1 MPPTPAFLRAL
12 LRHLPGLPH
21 AAAPAQA
28 IFAAPPLQADLFNS
42 EQMERHGKTLAQR
55 HRGSLHTGPDLLLAR
70 LADNEKVLDQT
81 YAQLRE
87 AVDGQSAVPPAGEWL
102 LDNFYLIEEQ
112 IRTARLHFSKR
123 YSRALPLLGSGPSK
137 GCPRVYDMALEAI
150 SHGDGRLDLDALRRL
165 IQAYQGVD
173 LLRLGEL
180 WAIPI
185 MLRLAMLENL
195 RRVGERIAADLSQ
208 RSRATAWAD
217 QLSAAAQTDP
227 KHLIL
232 VVADMARTDPPL
244 AGAFVAELVRRLRG
258 QGATLAMPLNWIE
271 LHLADSGLS
280 IEQVVQVETQHQAA
294 SQLSISNSIASL
306 RLLGATDWRDFV
318 EAMSAVEH
326 TLQDDP
332 GGLYGR
338 MDFATR
344 DRYRHAVE
352 RLARRSHLSEVEVAR
367 QAVTLARQAAALPAA
382 PGRLAHVGYYL
393 IDQGLPQLQQLSTP
407 RPGQSPNEA
416 VSKAPSPPSRL
427 PLLARPNAMLAL
439 YLGSIALLTLL
450 TSVHMLAGTRLA
462 AGGPVLLI
470 LASLGMALGCSQL
483 AVTIVNW
490 CATLLAR
497 PQRLPRMDYAHGI
510 PAESR
515 TLVVVPCLLGSEA
528 GADRL
533 AESLEL
539 RFLANTD
546 PQLHF
551 ALLSDPPDATQ
562 QELPADAPALARLRQ
577 RIEALNLRHGQPAQP
592 QPFGLF
598 HRPRCWNPAEPAWMG
613 FERKRGKLAA
623 LNAWLLGGD
632 GADFSLIVGDTAA
645 LRGVRYVITLDT
657 DTQLP
662 RDAAQRLVS
671 TLAHPLNQ
679 AQYDPLAQRV
689 TQGYGLLQ
697 PRMAAT
703 LPSTNRSRY
712 ARLFGGDQGVNPY
725 TGAASDVYQDLFQ
738 EGSYIGKGI
747 YDVAVFE
754 QALSGRFP
762 DNRILSH
769 DLLEGC
775 YARCG
780 LVSDVILYEDMPALY
795 LSDVKRRHR
804 WIRGDW
810 QVAAWAWARVP
821 LARGG
826 RGLNPLSP
834 LSQWKLLDNLR
845 RSLVAPALLGLLLAG
860 WALLPQAVGWTLGVL
875 GILFFPA
882 LANAALQAVRK
893 PDEATA
899 DQHATLILEALL
911 LRCRQGLFTLACLPF
926 EAWYSLDALLRTQVR
941 LHLSH
946 HDLLEWQAS
955 HEAPAPVTG
964 VATPAVTAQARPR
977 IAWRPTWQPIWQGL
991 WPAPALAV
999 LTATALALYRP
1010 GALWVGAPVL
1020 LLWALAP
1027 LANAYLSRPLREEQA
1042 PLNLAQAR
1050 FLGRLARRTWHFFET
1065 FVTATDHWLPPDNQQ
1080 EQPQAKLAHRTS
1092 PTNIGL
1098 SLLANLAAND
1108 FGYLSTAGLI
1118 ERTRNALATL
1128 HALPRHQGHFYNWYD
1143 TLSLQPLPPLYVS
1156 SVDSG
1161 NLAGHLLTLHAG
1173 LLALA
1178 EGPCLSPRLLDG
1190 LGDTLGVLQE
1200 QADAHTPPALIQALR
1215 NLQQRLDQALAAQDA
1230 AREGGSAA
1238 TTPATAPASQ
1248 PAQPGAGL
1256 YASPSALLASLQR
1269 LSESCVVLQAQCL
1282 APGPDNPTPD
1292 ASHSPHA
1299 EMHHWAGVLLAQ
1311 IQDGR
1316 QELQT
1321 LLPWCSQADALLP
1334 HRLLSLPS
1342 LGELAGLGLAFAT
1355 GTRADTGMT
1364 LAPYPGSAA
1373 AIGALPDVRALVGLA
1388 SQRAQLR
1395 QAELHE
1401 LAAQVL
1407 ALSQMQWAFLSHPTR
1422 HLLTIGYDVE
1432 QHRLDEGCYDLLAS
1446 ESRLAS
1452 YVAIAQGQLSQEH
1465 WFGLGRLLT
1474 SVGGPPIL
1482 LSWSGSMF
1490 EYLMPLLVMP
1500 SLANSLLDQTCLS
1513 AVQRQV
1519 AYGAS
1524 RGVAWGIS
1532 ESGYN
1537 AVDASLN
1544 YRYRAFGVPGT
1555 GLKRGLAE
1563 DLVVAPYATALALLV
1578 SPQAACQNLQ
1588 RLAGMGLNTRY
1599 GLYEA
1604 IDFTAARVPRGK
1616 TSATVQS
1623 FMAHHQGMSLLAL
1636 GHALLGQPMQRRFM
1650 AVPALRASALLL
1662 HERIPNPTRLQH
1674 ETAASS
1680 ATRTPSTGPVLP
1692 MRIITEPER
1701 QAPEVQLLSNGRY
1714 HVMLTHNGAGYSRWK
1729 DLAVTRWREDPT
1741 RDPWGQFCYLRD
1753 VASGEFW
1760 SVGHQPT
1767 CREPSSYQAIFSE
1780 GRVEFR
1786 RRDLNYDVHAEM
1798 AVSPEDDIEL
1808 RRLHIR
1814 NNASERRTLEVTSY
1828 AEVVLAPAGG
1838 DSQHPAFSKL
1848 FVQTEIVPAR
1858 QAIVCTRRP
1867 RASTEAAVWL
1877 MHLVVV
1883 HGGTSSQTS
1892 FETDRR
1898 RFIGRTRSL
1907 QSPQALNSHAPL
1919 SGSAGAVLDPIVAI
1933 RHRITLEPQ
1942 QTITLD
1948 MVTGMADTRDQA
1960 MGLIDKYR
1968 DKHLADWV
1976 FDLAWTHSWVNLQQ
1990 INASEAD
1997 AQLYGRLA
2005 GAVLYAQPA
2014 LRPPAEVLLRN
2025 QRRQSGLWS
2034 YAISGDLPIVLLRIS
2049 DVAHIG
2055 LVQQLVRA
2063 HAYWRLKGLTVD
2075 LMIWNEDRAGY
2086 RQVLQE
2092 QILGLI
2098 ASGLEA
2104 NLAEKSGGIFVRV
2117 GEHISPEDRHLF
2129 LSVARVVLSDT
2140 GGTLAQQVAP
2150 PRGKELR
2157 RSKAPR
2163 LLSANPGP
2171 DERQGDGPAAVAGL
2185 QFDNGLG
2192 GFAADG
2198 QSYVVRLGRPGH
2210 PGTTPEPWVNVM
2222 ANEQLGCVLSES
2234 GGSYTWFQNAHEYR
2248 LSPWSNDPVGDNS
2261 GEALYLR
2268 DEDSGRYWSP
2278 TPLPCGGGGATVVR
2292 HGFGHSR
2299 FEHAA
2304 QGIHSTLSVHVDA
2317 TQSLKWSVLTLH
2329 NRSARVR
2336 RLSVTG
2342 YVEWVLGDLPSHT
2355 GQHVVTER
2363 DSATGAL
2370 LAHNPYNNDFAGVR
2384 VFFDAGASSLQ
2395 PGVSW
2400 SGDRTE
2406 FLGRQGSWRQPA
2418 AMNQAQLSLRL
2429 GAGLDPCA
2437 ALRVPLELAPD
2448 ESRQIVF
2455 RLGALQGLGPEGVAG
2470 PRDATAAEASLQ
2482 AVEQAWKRVLQP
2494 VQAHTPDP
2502 GLNLLFNGWLL
2513 YQTLSS
2519 RLWGRSGFYQ
2529 SGGAFGFRDQL
2540 QDSMALAHS
2549 QPALARSHLL
2559 RAAARQFQEGD
2570 VQHWWHP
2577 PTGRGVRTRCSDDFL
2592 WLPQAVSHYLQLTGD
2607 VGVLAE
2613 TLPYLKG
2620 RPVPADE
2627 EAYYDLPEASGESGS
2642 LYQHC
2647 CRALAHGLR
2656 FGAHGLPLMG
2666 SGDWNDGM
2674 NLVGIEGRGESVWLA
2689 FFLHDTLGRMAEMAE
2704 MAEMAQL
2711 AHLPAG
2717 QGDPAQASAWRAQA
2731 ATLAEQTEQHAW
2743 DGDWYRRAYFDD
2755 GTPLGSASN
2764 TECQIDAVA
2773 QSWSVLGGA
2782 STPAHQRAAMQAVG
2796 QRLVNRH
2803 FGYVALLDPPFDH
2816 GGLDP
2821 GYIKG
2826 YVPGVRENGGQYTH
2840 AAIWCA
2846 MAYARLGQAQQAW
2859 EVFDMVSPLRHAETA
2874 AGVARYQV
2882 EPYAVA
2888 ADIYGVAPH
2897 QGRGGWTWYTGS
2909 AGWAYRLVLE
2919 SLLGVQLAQGRLQ
2932 LRPCLRPGWTG
2943 FKLQYQR
2950 QGTCYDIEV
2959 QAVPETPGLHE
2970 LFCDGLL
2977 QGAEGIA
2984 LQADQ
2989 GVRQVLLRLGPGPEE
3004 SLLPPASTA

>member
-12 LRHLPGLPH
+12 LRHLPGLRHP
-21 AAAPAQA
+21 AAPVQA
-28 IFAAPPLQADLFNS
+28 IFAAPTLQADLFNS

-102 LDNFYLIEEQ
+102 LDNFYLIEDQ

-123 YSRALPLLGSGPSK
+123 YSRALPLLDSGPSK

-208 RSRATAWAD
+208 RSRASAWAD
-217 QLSAAAQTDP
+217 QLSVAAQTDP

-271 LHLADSGLS
+271 LHLADSGQS

-326 TLQDDP
+326 ALQDDP

-344 DRYRHAVE
+344 DRYRHSVE

-367 QAVTLARQAAALPAA
+367 QAVALARQAAALPDASA
-382 PGRLAHVGYYL
+382 RLAHVGYYL
-393 IDQGLPQLQQLSTP
+393 IAQGLPQLQQLSASHRRQRPEDPTEDPSEEGLAVAPGSAAASTP
-407 RPGQSPNEA
+407 VA
-416 VSKAPSPPSRL
+416 A
-427 PLLARPNAMLAL
+427 LLARPDVLLAV

-450 TSVHMLAGTRLA
+450 TSTHMLAGTRLA
-462 AGGPVLLI
+462 NSGPGLLI
-470 LASLGMALGCSQL
+470 VASLGMALGCSQL

-528 GADRL
+528 AADLL

-551 ALLSDPPDATQ
+551 ALLSDPPDASQ
-562 QELPADAPALARLRQ
+562 QELPGDAPALARLQQ
-577 RIEALNLRHGQPAQP
+577 RIEALNQRHGQPTQP

-598 HRPRCWNPAEPAWMG
+598 HRPRRWNPAEPAWMG

-623 LNAWLLGGD
+623 LNAWLLGAD

-679 AQYDPLAQRV
+679 AVYDPVAQRV

-725 TGAASDVYQDLFQ
+725 TGAASDVYQDLFE

-810 QVAAWAWARVP
+810 QVAAWARARVP
-821 LARGG
+821 LASGG
-826 RGLNPLSP
+826 RGRNPLSP

-860 WALLPQAVGWTLGVL
+860 WALLPQAAGWTLGVL

-882 LANAALQAVRK
+882 LANAALQALRK

-899 DQHATLILEALL
+899 DQHATLILIALQ
-911 LRCRQGLFTLACLPF
+911 LRCRQSLFTLACLPF
-926 EAWYSLDALLRTQVR
+926 EAWYSLDALVRTQVR

-946 HDLLEWQAS
+946 HHLLEWQAT
-955 HEAPAPVTG
+955 HEVAAPATG
-964 VATPAVTAQARPR
+964 TTARAQPSATPATTAAPQHIAR
-977 IAWRPTWQPIWQGL
+977 RPAWQGL
-991 WPAPALAV
+991 WPSPMLAGVTAAALV
-999 LTATALALYRP
+999 LARP
-1010 GALWVGAPVL
+1010 GALWIATPVL

-1027 LANAYLSRPLREEQA
+1027 LANAYLSRPPRQEQP
-1042 PLNLAQAR
+1042 PLTTTQAR

-1065 FVTATDHWLPPDNQQ
+1065 FVTAADHWLPPDNQQ

-1108 FGYLSTAGLI
+1108 FGYLSTGGLI
-1118 ERTRNALATL
+1118 ERSRNALATL
-1128 HALPRHQGHFYNWYD
+1128 HTLPRHQGHFYNWYD

-1178 EGPCLSPRLLDG
+1178 DGPSLSPRLLDG

-1200 QADAHTPPALIQALR
+1200 HADAHTPPALIQALR
-1215 NLQQRLDQALAAQDA
+1215 ALQQRLDKALAAQEA
-1230 AREGGSAA
+1230 ARDAGTSLAA
-1238 TTPATAPASQ
+1238 
-1248 PAQPGAGL
+1248 
-1256 YASPSALLASLQR
+1256 SALLASLQR
-1269 LSESCVVLQAQCL
+1269 LSEGCATLQAQCL
-1282 APGPDNPTPD
+1282 VPGPDHPATD
-1292 ASHSPHA
+1292 ASHSPHP

-1321 LLPWCSQADALLP
+1321 LLPWSSQADSLLP
-1334 HRLLSLPS
+1334 QRLLSLPS
-1342 LGELAGLGLAFAT
+1342 LDELAGLGAAFAT
-1355 GTRADTGMT
+1355 GSDTL
-1364 LAPYPGSAA
+1364 LAPYPKSAT

-1388 SQRAQLR
+1388 SQRALLR
-1395 QAELHE
+1395 QAELRD
-1401 LAAQVL
+1401 LAAQAL

-1422 HLLTIGYDVE
+1422 HLLAIGYDVE

-1519 AYGAS
+1519 SYGAT

-1578 SPQAACQNLQ
+1578 SPQIACQNLQ
-1588 RLAGMGLNTRY
+1588 RLAAMGLNTRY

-1604 IDFTAARVPRGK
+1604 IDFTPARVPRGK

-1650 AVPALRASALLL
+1650 AVPALHASALLL

-1674 ETAASS
+1674 ETAASN
-1680 ATRTPSTGPVLP
+1680 ATRTPSTGPALP

-1760 SVGHQPT
+1760 SVGHQPA
-1767 CREPSSYQAIFSE
+1767 CREANGYQAIFSE

-1814 NNASERRTLEVTSY
+1814 NNASERRTIEVTSY

-1838 DSQHPAFSKL
+1838 DNQHPAFSKL
-1848 FVQTEIVPAR
+1848 FVQTEIVPER
-1858 QAIVCTRRP
+1858 QAILCTRRP
-1867 RASTEAAVWL
+1867 RASTEATVWL
-1877 MHLVVV
+1877 MHLVAV
-1883 HGGTSSQTS
+1883 HGGSSSQTS

-1907 QSPQALNSHAPL
+1907 QSPLALSSDAPL
-1919 SGSAGAVLDPIVAI
+1919 SGHAGAVLDPIVAI

-1942 QTITLD
+1942 QTVTLD

-1968 DKHLADWV
+1968 DKHLADRV

-1990 INASEAD
+1990 INATEAD

-2014 LRPPAEVLLRN
+2014 MRPPAEVLLRN

-2034 YAISGDLPIVLLRIS
+2034 YAISGDLPIVLLQIS

-2117 GEHISPEDRHLF
+2117 GEHISPEDRNLF

-2140 GGTLAQQVAP
+2140 QGTLAQQVAP

-2163 LLSANPGP
+2163 LLSAKAGP
-2171 DERQGDGPAAVAGL
+2171 DESPGVGPTAVVGL

-2192 GFAADG
+2192 GFGPDG
-2198 QSYVVRLGRPGH
+2198 QSYVIRLGGTGVGGSPGH
-2210 PGTTPEPWVNVM
+2210 PTAPRTTPEPWVNVM

-2248 LSPWSNDPVGDNS
+2248 LTPWSNDPVGDNC
-2261 GEALYLR
+2261 GEALYVR

-2278 TPLPCGGGGATVVR
+2278 TPLPCGGGVATVVR
-2292 HGFGHSR
+2292 HGFGHSC
-2299 FEHAA
+2299 FELAA

-2317 TQSLKWSVLTLH
+2317 KQSLKWSVLTLH
-2329 NRSARVR
+2329 NRSPRAR

-2342 YVEWVLGDLPSHT
+2342 YVEWVLGDLPAHT

-2363 DSATGAL
+2363 DPATGAL
-2370 LAHNPYNNDFAGVR
+2370 LAHNPYNNDFAGVQ

-2418 AMNQAQLSLRL
+2418 AMGQAQLSQRL

-2455 RLGALQGLGPEGVAG
+2455 RLGALQGLAG
-2470 PRDATAAEASLQ
+2470 PRDAVAAEASLS
-2482 AVEQAWKRVLQP
+2482 AVVQSWERVLQP

-2549 QPALARSHLL
+2549 QPALARAHLL

-2620 RPVPADE
+2620 RPVMGNE
-2627 EAYYDLPEASGESGS
+2627 EAYYDLPEAAGESGS

-2689 FFLHDTLGRMAEMAE
+2689 FFLHDTLGRMV
-2704 MAEMAQL
+2704 EMAQL
-2711 AHLPAG
+2711 ATG
-2717 QGDPAQASAWRAQA
+2717 QGDPAQAAAWQAQA
-2731 ATLAEQTEQHAW
+2731 TTLAEQTEQHAW
-2743 DGDWYRRAYFDD
+2743 DGHWYRRAYFDD

-2782 STPAHQRAAMQAVG
+2782 STPTHQRAAMQAVG
-2796 QRLVNRH
+2796 QRLINRQ

-2859 EVFDMVSPLRHAETA
+2859 EVFDMVSPLRHTETA
-2874 AGVARYQV
+2874 AAVTRYQV

-2888 ADIYGVAPH
+2888 ADIYGAAPH

-2909 AGWAYRLVLE
+2909 AGWAYRLVME
-2919 SLLGVQLAQGRLQ
+2919 SLLGVQLGQGRLQ
-2932 LRPCLRPGWTG
+2932 LRPCLRPGWKG
-2943 FKLQYQR
+2943 FTLQYR
-2950 QGTCYDIEV
+2950 HQGTCYDIEV
-2959 QAVPETPGLHE
+2959 QAVPGAPGLHE

-2977 QGAEGIA
+2977 QGPEGIA

-2989 GVRQVLLRLGPGPEE
+2989 GVRQVLLRLGPVPQEG
-3004 SLLPPASTA
+3004 LDTPANAP